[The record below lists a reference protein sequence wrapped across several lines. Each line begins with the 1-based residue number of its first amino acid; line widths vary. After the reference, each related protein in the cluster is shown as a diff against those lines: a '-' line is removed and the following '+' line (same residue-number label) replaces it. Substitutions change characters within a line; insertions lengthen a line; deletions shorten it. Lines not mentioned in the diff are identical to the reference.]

1 MNFVKF
7 FRSAFFYNI
16 YSQIL
21 QFLLFTNVL
30 TQNNILKNLFKSYPK
45 ITVIR
50 FLFSEVAGC
59 EVTKDRT
66 SIIVSFGWFFFWNS
80 LYHLFSKTAS
90 GESFWRLS
98 EILPLEEVKVFVQV
112 NFHAGALSFIQIPK
126 VWMRSN
132 TCWFQ

>member
-50 FLFSEVAGC
+50 FLVSEVAGC

-66 SIIVSFGWFFFWNS
+66 SIIVSFG
-80 LYHLFSKTAS
+80 
-90 GESFWRLS
+90 
-98 EILPLEEVKVFVQV
+98 
-112 NFHAGALSFIQIPK
+112 
-126 VWMRSN
+126 
-132 TCWFQ
+132 